1 MTMATVVTI
10 KTNLTT
16 TREIAF
22 IDMGFVVFEIEVLLE
37 RRLMGLMHVSDR
49 LTDLSQNSNKHQY

>member
-1 MTMATVVTI
+1 MATVVTI

-49 LTDLSQNSNKHQY
+49 LTDLSQNGKQYKN

>member
-49 LTDLSQNSNKHQY
+49 LTDLSQNGKQYI

>member
-49 LTDLSQNSNKHQY
+49 LTDLSQNGKQYKN

>member
-49 LTDLSQNSNKHQY
+49 LTDLSQNGKLYKN

>member
-49 LTDLSQNSNKHQY
+49 LTDLRQNGKQYKN